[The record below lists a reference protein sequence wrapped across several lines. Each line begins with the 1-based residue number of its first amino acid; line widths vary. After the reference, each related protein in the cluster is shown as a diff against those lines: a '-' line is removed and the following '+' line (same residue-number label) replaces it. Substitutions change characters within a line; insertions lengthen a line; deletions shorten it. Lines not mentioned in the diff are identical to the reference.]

1 MAVQISGAS
10 FALQY
15 RRTNSKSI
23 DSTEVWTTLADA
35 QTYAANTDDVKYVPI
50 DGQIISVTENNK
62 TYRLVPD
69 ESISTEDG
77 KKHYKL
83 EEIALAKDTVSK
95 NLFSSIFGLIDED
108 GNELSL
114 YDDNVIDLTK
124 SIKAKF
130 GLWTEQYLSALGM
143 NPANGDVS
151 LTLASLNDVQFSEL
165 TEGQSIVWN
174 GTKWINQLI
183 ESGGLDESQLEDYLS
198 RNNYATTQ
206 DTTDAISSKPPL
218 SIS

>member
-1 MAVQISGAS
+1 MALQISGAS

-35 QTYAANTDDVKYVPI
+35 QAYAANTDDVKYVPI
-50 DGQIISVTENNK
+50 DGQVISVTENNK

-95 NLFSSIFGLIDED
+95 NLFSSIFGLIDAD

-114 YDDNVIDLTK
+114 YDDNTIDLTK
-124 SIKAKF
+124 SI
-130 GLWTEQYLSALGM
+130 
-143 NPANGDVS
+143 
-151 LTLASLNDVQFSEL
+151 
-165 TEGQSIVWN
+165 
-174 GTKWINQLI
+174 
-183 ESGGLDESQLEDYLS
+183 
-198 RNNYATTQ
+198 
-206 DTTDAISSKPPL
+206 
-218 SIS
+218 